1 MGGTKILTLGLG
13 AAQAYALVG
22 EKGTVLIDA
31 GLSGTRLL
39 RALSRERIAITDLSL
54 LLVTHAHADHFGGAS
69 ALLEVAPKLQT
80 GMGRL
85 DAIALAANA
94 GADVDLSPIGAKG
107 AMAAAI
113 VHVGVLPRGPAF
125 VPGIVFDG
133 GESLAAYGVD
143 AEVLAAPGH
152 TRGSLVVL
160 VPGAC
165 DRAGRSLGTA
175 AIVGDPVMG
184 GCVLSGIPSAPFLGE
199 MGTICPSLA
208 LLKSKGVTIIHP
220 GHGGPLV
227 AQKVWTRFG
236 V

>member
-1 MGGTKILTLGLG
+1 MGETRVLSLGLG
-13 AAQAYALVG
+13 TVRAYALVG
-22 EKGTVLIDA
+22 ERGTVLIDA

-39 RALSRERIAITDLSL
+39 EALSRERIAIADLSL

-69 ALLEVAPKLQT
+69 ALLEAAPGLKT
-80 GMGRL
+80 GMGRP
-85 DAIALAANA
+85 DAMALAAGA
-94 GADVDLSPIGAKG
+94 GADVDLTPIGVKG

-113 VHVGVLPRGPAF
+113 VRVAVPPRGPAF
-125 VPGIVFDG
+125 VPGIMLDG
-133 GESLAAYGVD
+133 GESLSGYGVD

-165 DRAGRSLGTA
+165 DRTGRPQGTA
-175 AIVGDPVMG
+175 AIVGDLVMG
-184 GCVLSGIPSAPFLGE
+184 GFVFSGIPGLPFFGE
-199 MGTICPSLA
+199 IDAIRTSLA
-208 LLKSKGVTIIHP
+208 MLKARGVTSIHP

-227 AQKVWTRFG
+227 AQKVWKRFG